1 MDGPSGS
8 ASGSWLRSRLCQCM
22 MRADFAP
29 SPSMPSFR
37 QNSPLDALWQTSV
50 VVWVLL
56 AGEGLAAVLALAPA
70 GDGNR
75 WIHFGIA
82 SLAIQWILLITLGLL
97 YALRRP
103 LSAWRATSVAYA
115 ALLLLVLSTWMV
127 SGTGAW
133 LLADLWPM
141 DAPER
146 TRWLVRLTALA
157 VTVGALGLAAFQNH
171 WRTRQLAVRAK
182 QSELEALQ
190 ARIRPHFLFNTLNT
204 GAMLVHLRPGD
215 AEQLLLDLADL
226 FRAALAGPHEIPLA
240 DEIELT
246 RRYLEIEALRFGER
260 LRVDWHLPEPLPMA
274 MVPAL
279 SVQPLVENAIRHG
292 IEPNP
297 SGGCIAIEVAQVNGW
312 IEIGI
317 RNAVPDASTRTPG
330 HQVGQHSVR
339 ARIQALTQGHG
350 ELETRIVDGH
360 YLATIR
366 LPL

>member
-1 MDGPSGS
+1 M
-8 ASGSWLRSRLCQCM
+8 
-22 MRADFAP
+22 
-29 SPSMPSFR
+29 
-37 QNSPLDALWQTSV
+37 
-50 VVWVLL
+50 
-56 AGEGLAAVLALAPA
+56 
-70 GDGNR
+70 
-75 WIHFGIA
+75 
-82 SLAIQWILLITLGLL
+82 
-97 YALRRP
+97 
-103 LSAWRATSVAYA
+103 
-115 ALLLLVLSTWMV
+115 
-127 SGTGAW
+127 
-133 LLADLWPM
+133 
-141 DAPER
+141 
-146 TRWLVRLTALA
+146 
-157 VTVGALGLAAFQNH
+157 
-171 WRTRQLAVRAK
+171 
-182 QSELEALQ
+182 
-190 ARIRPHFLFNTLNT
+190 
-204 GAMLVHLRPGD
+204 HLRPGD

-226 FRAALAGPHEIPLA
+226 FRAALAGPHEIALA

-246 RRYLEIEALRFGER
+246 RRYLEIEALRFGAR
-260 LRVDWHLPEPLPMA
+260 LRVDWQLPEPLPMA

-297 SGGCIAIEVAQVNGW
+297 TGGCIAIEVTQVNGW